1 MRYRFGYVSNAVTLW
16 EASPAKSLTFA
27 RYSKHSK
34 EEGKEALLRTTKAN
48 LVNTLRTL
56 YFAIAHDIP
65 LYRFSSSIVPL
76 ATHPEVRWDF
86 VTPFQKEFL
95 WNWRV
100 GETAW
105 ASCELSP
112 QSVHLVY

>member
-27 RYSKHSK
+27 RYSKLSK

-86 VTPFQKEFL
+86 VTPFSKG
-95 WNWRV
+95 V
-100 GETAW
+100 
-105 ASCELSP
+105 S
-112 QSVHLVY
+112 

>member
-27 RYSKHSK
+27 RYSKLSK
-34 EEGKEALLRTTKAN
+34 EERTEALLRTTKAN

-86 VTPFQKEFL
+86 VTPFCKEFL
-95 WNWRV
+95 EI
-100 GETAW
+100 G
-105 ASCELSP
+105 
-112 QSVHLVY
+112 QLVKRHGLQ